1 MYVIEHNNKY
11 SHNTTELSMSS
22 ILFWIAVGMF
32 IAWNFP
38 QPEYA
43 KKIQTFLVTK
53 WKEFRAK

>member
-1 MYVIEHNNKY
+1 
-11 SHNTTELSMSS
+11 MSS